1 MKNKNGF
8 TLVELLAVVVIL
20 MIIVLLAFPNFYTI
34 SNSYRSKYDA
44 TTRILLKNAASMYV
58 NNNIDDVR
66 KEIQA
71 NGSLCLPIGKL
82 IAYEYLESDLKDSS
96 GEINKNRCIT
106 VRKTYSDGKEKFE
119 YDLNT
124 NTVATNDFY
133 PPIVYITSKNKEV
146 YECGQTMDITRNQF
160 NQSAG
165 EKATDKFI
173 SFIETNCTI
182 GVSDN
187 VDLNIEPKAAIS
199 TNSND
204 TRFFIRYE
212 AVDSSGNKALPLKVE
227 VRIKQ

>member
-1 MKNKNGF
+1 
-8 TLVELLAVVVIL
+8 
-20 MIIVLLAFPNFYTI
+20 
-34 SNSYRSKYDA
+34 
-44 TTRILLKNAASMYV
+44 
-58 NNNIDDVR
+58 
-66 KEIQA
+66 
-71 NGSLCLPIGKL
+71 
-82 IAYEYLESDLKDSS
+82 
-96 GEINKNRCIT
+96 
-106 VRKTYSDGKEKFE
+106 
-119 YDLNT
+119 
-124 NTVATNDFY
+124 
-133 PPIVYITSKNKEV
+133 
-146 YECGQTMDITRNQF
+146 MDITRNQF